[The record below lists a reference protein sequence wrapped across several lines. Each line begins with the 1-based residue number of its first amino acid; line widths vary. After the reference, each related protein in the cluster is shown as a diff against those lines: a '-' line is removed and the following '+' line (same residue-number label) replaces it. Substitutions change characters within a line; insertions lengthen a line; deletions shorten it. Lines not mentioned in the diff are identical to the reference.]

1 MTGNAVCLNYADMLS
16 LIFKEMGFNSY
27 IIQCYMN
34 PNDTDVTP
42 IRTDFE
48 IKRNVDNEEDNKKNK
63 FIDFILENFITKIFG
78 NHAVTCVENNGE
90 LYFFD
95 STNFIYLDKTGINN
109 LSIINGVGNIDIKY
123 LTSLFY
129 ENINI
134 FKIIPYTNE
143 EKYNETINKKEQLN
157 IDTLKLEQ
165 FFNEQKENIE
175 NVNKKIEN
183 YNNLLS
189 IYGYS
194 MIVFLITRIFF
205 RLIKVS
211 ANKFKDDEMK
221 KLFPKLKEYFNEK
234 NIKTEFEILKNYE
247 LIEKELGI
255 TDNLFKDLLKKIIIL
270 IEIIFNNKK
279 FYPLMLVSCLNELG
293 FDAKLYSAKKY
304 TNKIIKKNIPLIV
317 YSDKG
322 NEYIYDY
329 ETEELLCMKN
339 DTLSSIDG
347 KYQYYIDSKEYENIK
362 EKVKEKTIIKNKMNS
377 ESNILTN
384 ENIKQLKKIKYL

>member
-1 MTGNAVCLNYADMLS
+1 MKSIYKISDNSKRIIAMITLIFQMRFIGLVSNTVNKDAVKEYHKIISSFSEYLRNNEIEEPQLIYEYYNYAMWNGYFSQEHKLQYSFDRKVFLDNAGMSIMTGNAVCLNYADMLS

-48 IKRNVDNEEDNKKNK
+48 IKRNVDNEEDKKKNK

-95 STNFIYLDKTGINN
+95 STNFIYLDKIGINN

-211 ANKFKDDEMK
+211 ANKFKDDEIK

-255 TDNLFKDLLKKIIIL
+255 TDNLFKELLKK
-270 IEIIFNNKK
+270 
-279 FYPLMLVSCLNELG
+279 
-293 FDAKLYSAKKY
+293 
-304 TNKIIKKNIPLIV
+304 
-317 YSDKG
+317 
-322 NEYIYDY
+322 
-329 ETEELLCMKN
+329 
-339 DTLSSIDG
+339 
-347 KYQYYIDSKEYENIK
+347 
-362 EKVKEKTIIKNKMNS
+362 
-377 ESNILTN
+377 
-384 ENIKQLKKIKYL
+384 